1 MYNPVYEYR
10 NRHKKCKYS
19 HFIFLR
25 QLFQTWYL
33 WKRDKQ
39 NIMLFLNHYKYIS
52 HHFSANFHLISWA
65 LNIENFILVLSVWC
79 VIVKKLSKSFIYHLK
94 SNVSD
99 KSWILNRVFCVLGR
113 TSNEFWYLSG
123 IKASW
128 EKARMYKT
136 MSKFQ
141 FHWHLLLC

>member
-1 MYNPVYEYR
+1 MKYVQPVYEYR

-19 HFIFLR
+19 H
-25 QLFQTWYL
+25 FQTWYL

-79 VIVKKLSKSFIYHLK
+79 VIVIKTVEVFHLSSKVKCLRQIMNSKSSFLCIRSYFKRILISQWNENKRK
-94 SNVSD
+94 SEDV
-99 KSWILNRVFCVLGR
+99 
-113 TSNEFWYLSG
+113 
-123 IKASW
+123 
-128 EKARMYKT
+128 
-136 MSKFQ
+136 
-141 FHWHLLLC
+141 